1 MHLLRRAALAA
12 IAAAALVP
20 ATALAITNGVPDGFG
35 HPAVG
40 LLVSGP
46 AQTPVCSGTLVAPT
60 VFLTAGHCIDG
71 ADVSSFAVRFDTAT
85 VPATGAAVEPGFG
98 KNMADLRDLAVVT
111 LAAQPAGIQ
120 PAVLAPAGSLDA
132 VAKGTSLTVVGYGY
146 YDRVTGGGP
155 PQFLYDGVRRVA
167 TAPVMNVDAAWA
179 RVLSNANATGQGGV
193 CFGDSGG
200 PWYLGGGI
208 VAITSGG
215 DSACAGMSRAYR
227 VDTPSARAF
236 LAQFGV
242 GS

>member
-1 MHLLRRAALAA
+1 
-12 IAAAALVP
+12 VP
-20 ATALAITNGVPDGFG
+20 ATALAITNGTPDGSA

-46 AQTPVCSGTLVAPT
+46 AETPVCSGTLVAPT
-60 VFLTAGHCIDG
+60 VFLTAGHCVANED
-71 ADVSSFAVRFDTAT
+71 ASALAVRFDSGT

-98 KNMADLRDLAVVT
+98 KDMADLHDVAVVT
-111 LAAQPAGIQ
+111 LARQPAGIA
-120 PAVLAPAGSLDA
+120 PAALAPVGSLDTVATGTALTA
-132 VAKGTSLTVVGYGY
+132 VGFGY
-146 YDRVTGGGP
+146 YDRVTGGGQP
-155 PQFLYDGVRRVA
+155 RFLYDGVRRFA
-167 TAPVMNVDAAWA
+167 TAPVMNVENAWV

-200 PWYLGGGI
+200 PWYLGGAI
-208 VAITSGG
+208 AAITSGG
-215 DSACAGMSRAYR
+215 DSACSGMSRAYR